1 MNQQQLKNLLEDMSL
16 EEKIGQLLQLSNSF
30 YEDEAVITGPAMQLG
45 IGEKQINEAG
55 SVLSVFGA
63 EQIKSIQESAMK
75 KQPHHIPLLFM
86 ADIINGYKT
95 IFPIPLAQG
104 CSFQPDLVKK
114 CASVSATEAAVSGLH
129 VTFSPMVDL
138 VRDARWGRVMES
150 TGEDAYL
157 NGLMSEAMV
166 EGYQGDC
173 NGEKLNQ
180 FGHISACIKHF
191 AAYGAPEAGRE
202 YNNVELSERTLREDY
217 LPAYKK
223 GIDAGSAMVMTAFHT
238 LNHIPAT
245 GNKWLMQDI
254 LRREMGF
261 EGVLISDWAAIEE
274 LVSHGIAEDKKE
286 AARLAMEAGVDIDMV
301 TGCYINHLQELV
313 ESGQLKEQQIDEAVM
328 RILELKNQ
336 LGLFE
341 NPYKDADD
349 NKAAEL
355 CLCEEHRRLA
365 RKAAADTMV
374 LLKNEDDI
382 LPIPKTAGK
391 IAVIGPYGE
400 EGRLY
405 GAWSLQGTD
414 ADTVTIKKGIEEA
427 SYDQDQILF
436 CAGSSLL
443 DEDEEL
449 YGFRGLVKQYHERSN
464 EELLQEAV
472 HAAKGAD
479 IVVMALGEHAYHSGE
494 GGSRTDLTIP
504 ACQMRLFREI
514 AKVNQNI
521 ITVVFAGRPLDL
533 RQIASCSKA
542 VLYAWFP
549 GSEGG
554 NAVADLLFGIESP
567 SAKLSMTMPYS
578 VGQVPVYYGGYSTG
592 RLFDGNRTN
601 RFQSAY
607 QNIPNEPLYPFGYGL
622 TYTSFSYSSPE
633 LDRQVMG
640 MEDELH
646 VAVTVTNTGKKT
658 GTETVQLYLRD
669 LKGSTVRPTR
679 RLKGFERITLES
691 GEQRKVTFKI
701 TEDMLR
707 FYDIH
712 MNDVSEPGEFTLFIG
727 GDSTTQNAIG
737 FKLQSSK

>member
-30 YEDEAVITGPAMQLG
+30 YEDEAVLTGPAMQLG

-63 EQIKSIQESAMK
+63 EQIKSIQETAMK

-104 CSFQPDLVKK
+104 CSFQPELVKK

-150 TGEDAYL
+150 TGEDTYL

-166 EGYQGDC
+166 EGYQGDRS
-173 NGEKLNQ
+173 GEKLDQ

-223 GIDAGSAMVMTAFHT
+223 GIDAGSAMVMTSFNT
-238 LNHIPAT
+238 LDHIPAT

-254 LRREMGF
+254 LRGEMGF

-274 LVSHGIAEDKKE
+274 LVSHGIAEDRKE
-286 AARLAMEAGVDIDMV
+286 AARLAMEAGVDMDMV

-313 ESGQLKEQQIDEAVM
+313 ENGQLKEQQIDEAVM

-374 LLKNEDDI
+374 LLKNENDI
-382 LPIPKTAGK
+382 LPIQETAGK

-414 ADTVTIKKGIEEA
+414 ADTVTIKEGIEEA
-427 SYDQDQILF
+427 GYDNDQIVF
-436 CAGSSLL
+436 YAGSSLL
-443 DEDEEL
+443 DEDEKL
-449 YGFRGLVKQYHERSN
+449 YGFKGLVKQYRERSN
-464 EELLQEAV
+464 EDLLQEAV

-479 IVVMALGEHAYHSGE
+479 TVVMALGEHAYHSGE
-494 GGSRTDLTIP
+494 GGSRADITIP
-504 ACQMRLFREI
+504 ECQMHLLREI

-521 ITVVFAGRPLDL
+521 ITIVFAGRPLDL
-533 RQIASCSKA
+533 REIADCSKA

-554 NAVADLLFGIESP
+554 SAIADLLFGMQSP

-578 VGQVPVYYGGYSTG
+578 VGQVPVYYGGYTSG
-592 RLFDGNRTN
+592 RPFNGNRTN
-601 RFQSAY
+601 RFQAVY
-607 QNIPNEPLYPFGYGL
+607 QDIPNEPLYPFGYGL
-622 TYTSFSYSSPE
+622 TYTSFSYSKPE
-633 LDRQVMG
+633 LDQQVMS

-646 VAVTVTNTGKKT
+646 VSVTVTNTGKRT

-679 RLKGFERITLES
+679 RLKGFERITLEP
-691 GEQRKVTFKI
+691 GEEKQVTFKI

-712 MNDVSEPGEFTLFIG
+712 MDYVSEPGEFALFIG
-727 GDSTTQNAIG
+727 GDSATQNEIR
-737 FKLQSSK
+737 FELQSQK